1 MRFSVSHT
9 FRAQMMI
16 KGLLIGGLLAG
27 GLLGSVAA
35 PALASAQ
42 DDPLGDWVGTLVTDK
57 GACPDQKP
65 SILQVR
71 AERLFFAPGTGTLV
85 LRGVPDKDH
94 KRFHAQLL
102 LKDMKDR
109 PLPMVFEGRPEGDTI
124 VGEYGT
130 PNCRAHIVLTR
141 PQGSAWQSFMGNKE

>member
-1 MRFSVSHT
+1 MRFFVSRT
-9 FRAQMMI
+9 LRAHLLVS
-16 KGLLIGGLLAG
+16 GLLTGS
-27 GLLGSVAA
+27 LLGGASS

-42 DDPLGDWVGTLVTDK
+42 DDPLGDWVGTLVTEK

-65 SILQVR
+65 SVLQVR
-71 AERLFFAPGTGTLV
+71 SERLFFAPGTGTLV
-85 LRGVPDKDH
+85 LRGVPEKDH

-109 PLPMVFEGRPEGDTI
+109 PLPMVFEGHPDGDTI
-124 VGEYGT
+124 VGVYGT

-141 PQGSAWQSFMGNKE
+141 PQGSAWKNFMGDR